1 LRKPVKHCKIPLR
14 LRPSVAKYLRLS
26 DTPQRMSSR
35 HSILPA
41 RREHSVLLSFSV
53 CKVPFETAPSYLNQR
68 PVLHHAWQTSL

>member
-1 LRKPVKHCKIPLR
+1 
-14 LRPSVAKYLRLS
+14 
-26 DTPQRMSSR
+26 MSSR